1 MLPNIISVDDHVV
14 EPPDLWTSRL
24 PTKYQRIGPHL
35 ERRTVRL
42 QRATGG
48 VAKWTESQE
57 GSPSDA
63 WVYED
68 LLMPLTYNYAAA
80 GLGDLDFRAVTFE
93 DYPLPSWRQ
102 SDRLSSMT
110 ANGVDA
116 AVCFPNTLPRFCGQ
130 TFLQASDKS
139 LALACVQAYNDW
151 VIEEWSGGSGSGRLI
166 PVTLLPLWDVNL
178 AAAEIRRCAEKGSFA
193 ITFPENPYPLG
204 LPSLHQPYWDPIF
217 AVCQEADVVI
227 CMHVGSSSTNPT
239 TSSDAPYII
248 SSLLLFEN
256 SLGSLLDFIFSGIL
270 ERFPKLTLVY
280 AEGQVGWLPYILE
293 QADRF
298 WSERSANAFGS
309 SLRNPPSTYLA
320 ERVYTCIF
328 HDRTGLLNREAI
340 GMSQICFETDYPHAD
355 SNFPHSKE
363 VLDTLRRETK
373 LSDAETYQLARGNAI
388 RAFGLSRFGWTS

>member
-1 MLPNIISVDDHVV
+1 
-14 EPPDLWTSRL
+14 
-24 PTKYQRIGPHL
+24 
-35 ERRTVRL
+35 
-42 QRATGG
+42 
-48 VAKWTESQE
+48 
-57 GSPSDA
+57 
-63 WVYED
+63 
-68 LLMPLTYNYAAA
+68 MPLTYNYAAA
-80 GLGDLDFRAVTFE
+80 GLGDLDFRAVAFE
-93 DYPLPSWRQ
+93 DYPLPSRRQ

-130 TFLQASDKS
+130 TFLEANDKS

-166 PVTLLPLWDVNL
+166 PVTLVPLWDVNL
-178 AAAEIRRCAEKGSFA
+178 AVAEIRRCAEKGSFA

-227 CMHVGSSSTNPT
+227 CMHVGSSSKNPT

-270 ERFPKLTLVY
+270 ERFPQLTLVY

-355 SNFPHSKE
+355 SNFPHSQE
-363 VLDTLRRETK
+363 VLDTLRREAR

>member
-24 PTKYQRIGPHL
+24 PTKYQRIGPRL
-35 ERRTVRL
+35 ERRTVQL

-48 VAKWTESQE
+48 VAKWTESRE
-57 GSPSDA
+57 GSPCDA

-93 DYPLPSWRQ
+93 DYPLPSRRQ
-102 SDRLSSMT
+102 GDRLSSMT

-130 TFLQASDKS
+130 TFLEANDKS
-139 LALACVQAYNDW
+139 VALACVQAYNDW

-166 PVTLLPLWDVNL
+166 PVTLVPLWDIDL
-178 AAAEIRRCAEKGSFA
+178 AVAEIRRCAEKGSFA

-227 CMHVGSSSTNPT
+227 CMHVGSSSRNPT

-355 SNFPHSKE
+355 SNFPHSQD